1 MKNIFFALVTSFLLT
16 SCASSSNFNSFYK
29 ENRSNADFSISTSAF
44 FVNIFLP
51 KEELKEYKDLFKKV
65 KRYKVMVS
73 SNESNNIDRDFN
85 RFVKRKKYTSIFKV
99 NDKGQKIDFYFL
111 MDQSNIKEIVVR
123 VKGDDEFIL
132 VGLKTNILEQDLY
145 KFLDKSNVKISS
157 N

>member
-1 MKNIFFALVTSFLLT
+1 MKKILIVLVLGFLLT

-29 ENRSNADFSISTSAF
+29 ENRKSADFSISTSAF

-51 KEELKEYKDLFKKV
+51 KEELREYNDLFKKV
-65 KRYKVMVS
+65 KKYKVMIFS
-73 SNESNNIDRDFN
+73 DDSNKLDRNFN
-85 RFVKRKKYTSIFKV
+85 RFVKRKNYTSIFKI
-99 NDKGQKIDFYFL
+99 NDKGQKVDFYFL
-111 MDQSNIKEIVVR
+111 MDETNIKEMVVR

-145 KFLDKSNVKISS
+145 NILDKSDIKITS